1 MKGKRLLALLLAAVL
16 AAGVLTACGG
26 PGASAGVK
34 LNTGTI
40 EQMLETEGVTAAV
53 AADGELS
60 AAVDEVAASLAQ
72 CTLEE
77 IGRLDVKSMVA
88 QKAGVRPLVCEVYGD
103 SYWISTPLGYTSRR
117 ERTAAGLI
125 DDLRCASMKC
135 KKFLALVMSA
145 VLSVSM
151 LTACGG
157 GGGGVKDTLS
167 TTQVENLV
175 ETAGSD
181 AVIDHNSTMNNIVRE
196 AAKDLAN
203 GSSQSSVR
211 STITNKMGWGIVS
224 QIQNFISQFMGSLG
238 ILTPNGISMGLVQIV
253 RSDQLEASLSNGGIA
268 SHLGA
273 YKDKVTEMKPIN
285 TAEKFMA
292 TLILAADG
300 TVGQTMNGGENG
312 VGLSYSVSGYEVE
325 DPNGIDYWVFAIEVT
340 MS

>member
-1 MKGKRLLALLLAAVL
+1 
-16 AAGVLTACGG
+16 
-26 PGASAGVK
+26 
-34 LNTGTI
+34 
-40 EQMLETEGVTAAV
+40 
-53 AADGELS
+53 
-60 AAVDEVAASLAQ
+60 
-72 CTLEE
+72 
-77 IGRLDVKSMVA
+77 
-88 QKAGVRPLVCEVYGD
+88 
-103 SYWISTPLGYTSRR
+103 
-117 ERTAAGLI
+117 
-125 DDLRCASMKC
+125 MKC
-135 KKFLALVMSA
+135 KKFLALVMTA

-151 LTACGG
+151 LTACG

-175 ETAGSD
+175 EAAGSD
-181 AVIDHNSTMNNIVRE
+181 AVIEHNTTMNNIVRD

-203 GSSQSSVR
+203 GSSQNSVR

-273 YKDKVTEMKPIN
+273 YKNEVAEMKPIN

-292 TLILAADG
+292 TLVLAADG
-300 TVGQTMNGGENG
+300 TVGQTLDSDENG
-312 VGLSYSVSGYEVE
+312 SAFSYSVSGYEVE
-325 DPNGIDYWVFAIEVT
+325 DPNGTDYWVFAIEIT

>member
-1 MKGKRLLALLLAAVL
+1 
-16 AAGVLTACGG
+16 
-26 PGASAGVK
+26 
-34 LNTGTI
+34 
-40 EQMLETEGVTAAV
+40 
-53 AADGELS
+53 
-60 AAVDEVAASLAQ
+60 
-72 CTLEE
+72 
-77 IGRLDVKSMVA
+77 
-88 QKAGVRPLVCEVYGD
+88 
-103 SYWISTPLGYTSRR
+103 
-117 ERTAAGLI
+117 
-125 DDLRCASMKC
+125 MKC
-135 KKFLALVMSA
+135 KKLLALVMAA

-157 GGGGVKDTLS
+157 GSGVKDTLS

-175 ETAGSD
+175 EAAGSD
-181 AVIDHNSTMNNIVRE
+181 AVISHNSTMNNIVR
-196 AAKDLAN
+196 AAAQDLAN
-203 GSSQSSVR
+203 GSSQSTVR
-211 STITNKMGWGIVS
+211 NTITNKMGWGIVS